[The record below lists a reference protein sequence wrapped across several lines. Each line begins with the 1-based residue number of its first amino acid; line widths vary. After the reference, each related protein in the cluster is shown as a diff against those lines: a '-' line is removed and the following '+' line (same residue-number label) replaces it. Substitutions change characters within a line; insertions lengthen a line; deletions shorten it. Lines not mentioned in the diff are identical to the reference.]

1 MFSYVRGA
9 FSDHIM
15 PRRIVRRFLWLCA
28 ESAVLYVVFLFT
40 AVIWNS
46 VLLGV
51 PASRLILFFVMAVLM
66 ASFPALWQA
75 LRLSRDTMI
84 RADFQNSVSDGSYD
98 AKADRRLIL
107 HSDELWNDT
116 AVVAVVYILLY
127 AYRMYRTWFIN
138 MTNPDLT
145 NAQVNAL
152 NGYAAVE
159 NIIYYVIFVLAYAA
173 VHLLFTLA
181 VHKRWN
187 GERLRTDTPTTERKP
202 YM

>member
-1 MFSYVRGA
+1 MKKSR

-15 PRRIVRRFLWLCA
+15 PRRIVRHFLWLCA

-46 VLLGV
+46 ILKGM
-51 PASRLILFFVMAVLM
+51 PASRWILFFVMAVLM
-66 ASFPALWQA
+66 ASFPALWEA
-75 LRLSRDTMI
+75 LRLSRDMTF

-98 AKADRRLIL
+98 AKADRKLIFR
-107 HSDELWNDT
+107 SDELWNDT

-127 AYRMYRTWFIN
+127 AYRMFRTWFMN

-145 NAQVNAL
+145 GAETNAINA
-152 NGYAAVE
+152 YFAVE
-159 NIIYYVIFVLAYAA
+159 NIVFYLVFVLAYAA
-173 VHLLFTLA
+173 AHLLFTLA

-187 GERLRTDTPTTERKP
+187 GERLRSDTPTTERKP